1 MYAKL
6 LQIYGKLVLIYVCSH
21 ILTLSY
27 STREIFDIIVDYPD
41 SEPALNDLKVRMS
54 NLILGSTC

>member
-6 LQIYGKLVLIYVCSH
+6 LQTCGKLVLTYICTH
-21 ILTLSY
+21 ILNSSY

-41 SEPALNDLKVRMS
+41 SEPALNDLKV
-54 NLILGSTC
+54 